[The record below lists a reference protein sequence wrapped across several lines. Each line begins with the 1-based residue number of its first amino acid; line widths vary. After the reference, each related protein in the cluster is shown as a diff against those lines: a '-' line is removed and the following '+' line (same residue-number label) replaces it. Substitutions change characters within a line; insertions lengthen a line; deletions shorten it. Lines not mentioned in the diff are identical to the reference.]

1 MPRPAPPI
9 ESGTDAAGTL
19 SPWLSVAQRTRLH
32 ERYLSEKG
40 HSVPGAL
47 ERPQQSHE
55 HSTYAALHGLG
66 LDKFISEPPR
76 LARRPRRRVI
86 PTDCGEDYA
95 VESIVRGSSARDL
108 TSVVRRDKLTA
119 SGTVERNSPYW
130 ERRIDPYKGV
140 SSSLGAAV
148 APVLDDPALMA
159 CSQIADPGRA
169 ARGPQRATEPAA
181 FDSMMRRW
189 VAHHVERRGGG
200 MGRHVITDRDKEYLD
215 SKCALWMQRTEEPMD
230 PPALDKLPSDS
241 MLDAVHYYA
250 SSYYLDNGVLSNP
263 ELSSAA
269 LSPAESDALGA
280 QIEKLNKG
288 KAGVRPLMQLRS
300 AEHALGIANN
310 MRAAFDDTAAVAL
323 GIYLEEYA
331 NAQVRNIRHD
341 GDNLSLKRL
350 RRAVAE
356 EEPRKRT
363 SRRIDKAALGSA
375 LAERLRKDAPNSSD
389 GITVTNSIKRV
400 TAVPR
405 ARQYFASRSIQQ

>member
-1 MPRPAPPI
+1 
-9 ESGTDAAGTL
+9 
-19 SPWLSVAQRTRLH
+19 
-32 ERYLSEKG
+32 
-40 HSVPGAL
+40 
-47 ERPQQSHE
+47 
-55 HSTYAALHGLG
+55 
-66 LDKFISEPPR
+66 
-76 LARRPRRRVI
+76 
-86 PTDCGEDYA
+86 
-95 VESIVRGSSARDL
+95 
-108 TSVVRRDKLTA
+108 
-119 SGTVERNSPYW
+119 
-130 ERRIDPYKGV
+130 
-140 SSSLGAAV
+140 
-148 APVLDDPALMA
+148 
-159 CSQIADPGRA
+159 
-169 ARGPQRATEPAA
+169 
-181 FDSMMRRW
+181 
-189 VAHHVERRGGG
+189 
-200 MGRHVITDRDKEYLD
+200 
-215 SKCALWMQRTEEPMD
+215 MD